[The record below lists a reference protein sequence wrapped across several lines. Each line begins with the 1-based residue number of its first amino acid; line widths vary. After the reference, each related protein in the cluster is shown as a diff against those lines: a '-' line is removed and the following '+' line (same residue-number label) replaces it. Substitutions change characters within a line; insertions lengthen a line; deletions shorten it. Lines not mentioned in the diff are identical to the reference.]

1 MECILTL
8 APSRIFQSFI
18 FITDEVLIDPRLRG
32 SFHTPVRTTQN
43 TRQDWGAAV
52 ATCGSRP
59 VSLQS
64 CGRRRS
70 WPGSRRSTGGPKPR
84 ERAIET
90 KPLDDWQP
98 PIRADSGL
106 RCWGW
111 RPWRASRK
119 PALPSA
125 NSFDCCL
132 LSWTATGV
140 KQPEPAWVQPSCPA
154 DCCAHT
160 SKCLDWLCRCDKL
173 ERNFLV
179 YMDRRRTFQPAK
191 RRRESLHAPFAL
203 LLLAHTNERKKKT
216 GLILLMWLGG
226 ARSCDFIR
234 STKKVHNIGTMI
246 DWWIHFFLS
255 IIALIFFQQV
265 FSVVGLAEKW

>member
-1 MECILTL
+1 MHSYIGSCYRFSNLFY
-8 APSRIFQSFI
+8 IF
-18 FITDEVLIDPRLRG
+18 FITDKVLIGPRLRG
-32 SFHTPVRTTQN
+32 SFHAPVRTTQN
-43 TRQDWGAAV
+43 TRQDSGAV

-132 LSWTATGV
+132 SWTATGI
-140 KQPEPAWVQPSCPA
+140 KQQEPAWVQPSCPA
-154 DCCAHT
+154 DCCTHT
-160 SKCLDWLCRCDKL
+160 SKCLDWLCRCDKW
-173 ERNFLV
+173 ERNILV
-179 YMDRRRTFQPAK
+179 YIHGQEASVPAK

-203 LLLAHTNERKKKT
+203 LLLAHTNEKNKT
-216 GLILLMWLGG
+216 GLILLILAAGW
-226 ARSCDFIR
+226 
-234 STKKVHNIGTMI
+234 
-246 DWWIHFFLS
+246 
-255 IIALIFFQQV
+255 
-265 FSVVGLAEKW
+265 VGQGLVTL